1 VSNRVQ
7 TLRSSVPG
15 ALPQTGTRQPG
26 ELWLNFS
33 DNALGF
39 IDSTQTALKLLGVRL
54 FVPTANYAIGDFVVY
69 AANLYRAIAPSAPS
83 AFVAANWSKVGT
95 AQDLAAYLPLAGG
108 TLTGPL
114 TLPAAAPTTP
124 AQAANKSYVDA
135 GDAAATAVANSKL
148 PLGGGTLT
156 GPLTLSGP
164 PAQPLQAATKA
175 YVDSGAFLPIIGG
188 TLTGPL
194 HGTDISASGGLDI
207 TGSAFVRGA
216 GGLICTNGQLQIQKG
231 NAVNPVLWMYD
242 GSTNRVGFYFDI
254 AGGHSVWS
262 DQYSGANIQMGPAQL
277 ISLNAA
283 NVNHSSNVGVSG
295 NLTVSGS
302 ATVSGAATIA
312 GGLGLAGNNMT
323 ITAAAGSTAGW
334 ALYNSGSAILS
345 QFYANSANNQCI
357 WVNNPYGSSITLAA
371 DVMAAPAGGHNFIV
385 TPGIGYQAGGG
396 QWGAYSDA
404 RIKTVQSEYSAG
416 LDEVLRLR
424 PVVYTY
430 KGNDT
435 STADVSTPPARPPD
449 DPTPLIEVVEA
460 PYPASMHYHVALE
473 QKSFVGLVAQELEQ
487 IFPSMVSESEGY
499 IDGVRVTDLRN
510 VNASE
515 LIYALVN
522 AVKTLTARVQ
532 ELEALVVP

>member
-1 VSNRVQ
+1 MSNRVQ

-15 ALPQTGTRQPG
+15 ALPQTGQRQPG

-39 IDSTQTALKLLGVRL
+39 IDSTQTAQKLLAVRL
-54 FVPTANYAIGDFVVY
+54 FMPTANYAIGDFVVY
-69 AANLYRAIAPSAPS
+69 SGNLYRAIAPSAPS
-83 AFVAANWSKVGT
+83 AFVAANWSKIGT

-135 GDAAATAVANSKL
+135 GDAAATAVANTKL
-148 PLGGGTLT
+148 PLAGGTLT
-156 GPLTLSGP
+156 GPLTLSGAP
-164 PAQPLQAATKA
+164 TQDLQAATKR
-175 YVDSGAFLPIIGG
+175 YVDSGSFLPISGG

-194 HGTDISASGGLDI
+194 AGTNAGFTGNINVDGYVAAAGQLSGSNVLVNNGTLQI
-207 TGSAFVRGA
+207 NKGSAANPALYLFDGA
-216 GGLICTNGQLQIQKG
+216 
-231 NAVNPVLWMYD
+231 
-242 GSTNRVGFYFDI
+242 TNRSIIYFNI
-254 AGGHSVWS
+254 ATGESTWV
-262 DQYSGANIQMGPAQL
+262 DNYSGANIRMGPSNL
-277 ISLNAA
+277 MTLNAA
-283 NVNHSSNVGVSG
+283 SVVAG
-295 NLTVSGS
+295 NGLTVSGS
-302 ATVSGAATIA
+302 LAVNNAVDIASTLTAHGTVNIQ
-312 GGLGLAGNNMT
+312 
-323 ITAAAGSTAGW
+323 TASPIIQLLDAGSNVRGQFY
-334 ALYNSGSAILS
+334 YNSGNGTVYLTN
-345 QFYANSANNQCI
+345 ANTPSNIGLVQD
-357 WVNNPYGSSITLAA
+357 IT
-371 DVMAAPAGGHNFIV
+371 VTPTSGHNFIV
-385 TPGIGYQAGGG
+385 SPGIGYQAGGG
-396 QWGAYSDA
+396 QWGALSDA
-404 RIKTVQSEYSAG
+404 RIKTVQSEYTAG

-435 STADVSTPPARPPD
+435 STADVSTPPARLPD

-473 QKSFVGLVAQELEQ
+473 QKPFVGLVAQELEQ

-515 LIYALVN
+515 LIYALIN
-522 AVKTLTARVQ
+522 SVKTLSAQV
-532 ELEALVVP
+532 EALRAEVSHAR